1 VRTQPDTGAAAG
13 RGFGSEVSASLY
25 DGTVPD
31 FRADPM
37 ESADGKGVAR
47 RAWDAYV
54 KKSNQMFGPALHPLI
69 RPAAEKIAG
78 SVVVDLVGFW
88 LTWHLEGGFE
98 GLQRAGMSRSAIYRR
113 IKLFRSIYGMHPDE
127 YVLPGVTIDLK
138 AYREGSVSKRE

>member
-1 VRTQPDTGAAAG
+1 MHSP
-13 RGFGSEVSASLY
+13 Y

-37 ESADGKGVAR
+37 DSADGKGLAR

-54 KKSNQMFGPALHPLI
+54 KKTNQVLGPALHPLI

-78 SVVVDLVGFW
+78 TVVVDLAGFW

-98 GLQRAGMSRSAIYRR
+98 GLRRAGMSRSAIYRR
-113 IKLFRSIYGMHPDE
+113 IKMFRSLTGQHPDE
-127 YVLPGVTIDLK
+127 FVMPGVTIDLE
-138 AYREGSVSKRE
+138 AYRAGGVSKPD

>member
-1 VRTQPDTGAAAG
+1 
-13 RGFGSEVSASLY
+13 
-25 DGTVPD
+25 
-31 FRADPM
+31 M

-54 KKSNQMFGPALHPLI
+54 KKSNQLLGPALHPLI

-98 GLQRAGMSRSAIYRR
+98 GLRRAGMSRSAIYRR
-113 IKLFRSIYGMHPDE
+113 IKMFRSIYGMHPDE

-138 AYREGSVSKRE
+138 AYREGSASKRE